1 MVDISRKAESVRT
14 AVASGR
20 IRLKRETVARIRD
33 GSVEKGDVLTVAKI
47 AGVSAAKN
55 TWNTLPL
62 CHQIPLRSIRVD
74 AELEREEVVVHAEV
88 KAVYSTGVE
97 MEALHAAAVAL
108 LTVWDMTK
116 QYEKDDQ
123 GQYPSTVITQLKV
136 DSKTKEEE

>member
-136 DSKTKEEE
+136 DSKAKEEE